1 MAEEPEEQNPQ
12 PFDVGRYVNIIRRRH
27 MTFLILLLL
36 GWGAVWG
43 ASWLLTSR
51 YRSSTLILVEPPSM
65 PKNYVVPNVSDDL
78 QDQIQSI
85 TEQIM
90 SRTRLLSIIDKLGLY
105 NSKHP
110 QLTPDQ
116 KVVLMRKDIDVK
128 LVRDSG
134 NRSITAF
141 RILYMADDPH
151 LAQQVTSDLTKLFI
165 NENLRARRQQSR
177 GTTSFLQQQL
187 AIARADLAQ
196 QDMKVRAFESAH
208 AGSLPAQEASN
219 LQILSGLQSQ
229 LQNEQ
234 GALNTARQQRVY
246 HQSIIDQYRNSA
258 MGRASEDSGGAS
270 TGLAAIDK
278 RLETLRSRLAD
289 LKTRYTDRYPQVQEL
304 KSEIARTVKTR
315 QTLIANLNQSDNTSN
330 QSQGTQISP
339 ETDSISGAALLQLQG
354 QLKSDE
360 MEITNRE
367 QAIASLRS
375 RIREYQARLNDQPAV
390 AQRMADLTR
399 GYQQSQQN
407 YDDLLKKV
415 SDSQMA
421 TNMEEMKQ
429 GQRFSIIDPP
439 SLPLKPEYPNRL
451 KMSGIGLVAGLMF
464 GMFGVGVL
472 EFFDD
477 RLHIDKDLEKLL
489 PIAVMAK
496 IPEIFSPADERR
508 NRRRA
513 FLGWAMAVMVT
524 VIILAGA
531 AFSYLSA

>member
-1 MAEEPEEQNPQ
+1 MAEELEEQNPQ
-12 PFDVGRYVNIIRRRH
+12 PFDVGRYVNVIRRRH

-43 ASWLLTSR
+43 ASWLLNSR

-105 NSKHP
+105 NDEHLS
-110 QLTPDQ
+110 LTPDQ
-116 KVVLMRKDIDVK
+116 KVVRMRKDIDVE

-141 RILYMADDPH
+141 RILYMADNPH

-165 NENLRARRQQSR
+165 NENLRTRRVQSR
-177 GTTSFLQQQL
+177 ETTSFLQRQL
-187 AIARADLAQ
+187 ANARADLAQ
-196 QDMKVRAFESAH
+196 QDVKVRGFESAH

-258 MGRASEDSGGAS
+258 MGRTAQGTGG
-270 TGLAAIDK
+270 TPTELTTVDK
-278 RLETLRSRLAD
+278 RLDTLRSRLAD
-289 LKTRYTDRYPQVQEL
+289 LRTRYTDRYPQVQEV

-315 QTLIANLNQSDNTSN
+315 QTLIASLNQSDNTRN
-330 QSQGTQISP
+330 QSQDTQISP

-354 QLKSDE
+354 QLKADE
-360 MEITNRE
+360 MEIANRE
-367 QAIASLRS
+367 QAITSLRS

-390 AQRMADLTR
+390 AQRLADLTR
-399 GYQQSQQN
+399 GYEQSQQN
-407 YDDLLKKV
+407 YNDLLKKV

-421 TNMEEMKQ
+421 TNMEEMQQ
-429 GQRFSIIDPP
+429 GQRFAMIDPP
-439 SLPLKPEYPNRL
+439 SLPLKPDYPNRM
-451 KMSGIGLVAGLMF
+451 KMCGIGFVAGMF
-464 GMFGVGVL
+464 LGMFGVGLL

-477 RLHIDKDLEKLL
+477 RLHIDKDFEKLL
-489 PIAVMAK
+489 PVAVMAK
-496 IPEIFSPADERR
+496 IPAILSPADEKR